1 MKGKDLKTVEENKMT
16 EEKQKEIPSLE
27 SIVGE
32 MGKIAALS
40 NIYNQYDYA
49 EKPSEKGELL
59 RVAATVLSNARDG
72 AEFNATYNQLEGE
85 GFSDKLKYSRDR
97 RVEQIGEAYEARRN
111 EILSRIVDKLNKD
124 LKDAKNLREATQK
137 IGYAFA
143 PLISRMTQED
153 ADKEMTEYLEDKA
166 MIPVTK
172 PVHADRNSLYGLRVA
187 RFISEFITESGEGE
201 EKSYSIDREK
211 IAKLV
216 ENPVIG
222 STLYSAEKPKER
234 AQQYEQQN

>member
-1 MKGKDLKTVEENKMT
+1 MT

-49 EKPSEKGELL
+49 ENPSEKGELL

-124 LKDAKNLREATQK
+124 LKDVGASCWQ
-137 IGYAFA
+137 GYRSYR
-143 PLISRMTQED
+143 PYVPQGTTLVVIC
-153 ADKEMTEYLEDKA
+153 
-166 MIPVTK
+166 
-172 PVHADRNSLYGLRVA
+172 VA
-187 RFISEFITESGEGE
+187 SPA
-201 EKSYSIDREK
+201 Y
-211 IAKLV
+211 
-216 ENPVIG
+216 
-222 STLYSAEKPKER
+222 
-234 AQQYEQQN
+234 